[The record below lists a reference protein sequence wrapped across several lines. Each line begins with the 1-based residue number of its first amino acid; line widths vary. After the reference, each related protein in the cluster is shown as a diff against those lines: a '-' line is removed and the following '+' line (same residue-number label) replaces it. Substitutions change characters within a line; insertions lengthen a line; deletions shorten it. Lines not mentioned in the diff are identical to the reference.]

1 MEVQEI
7 IKNYKDIQHEV
18 NGVKQGLSNVQ
29 KSLQRIE
36 TCLISDEEIG
46 RIGLVQQVKDINYKV
61 NEIDQIVKN
70 IQKDAELASARRS
83 VWATVFGAIGA
94 GLIWLLDKIF

>member
-1 MEVQEI
+1 MEIQEI
-7 IKNYKDIQHEV
+7 VKNYKDIQHEV
-18 NGVKQGLSNVQ
+18 NGVKQGLTDVQ

-61 NEIDQIVKN
+61 NEIDKIVKN
-70 IQKDAELASARRS
+70 IQKDAELATARRS

>member
-1 MEVQEI
+1 MEIQELETG
-7 IKNYKDIQHEV
+7 YKDMRHDLNCLRQDFA
-18 NGVKQGLSNVQ
+18 NVQ

-36 TCLISDEEIG
+36 TCLISDDEIG
-46 RIGLVQQVKDINYKV
+46 RTGLVQQVKDINFKV

-70 IQKDAELASARRS
+70 IQKDAELATARRS